1 MTDASP
7 ALPDDELRETLELF
21 STVMA
26 SVSDRVDA
34 QTGVLDRVN
43 KTAAEARQA
52 AFAARSQTDPQKYGD
67 LVGETIDG
75 RINDNLVRMARFAL
89 ELGQQT
95 NVTARTLEKAEE
107 DKLAILREVRE
118 REQKADRLK
127 RRLPWFGL
135 GGCPGGPGPDDCP
148 SAFLCQQRCHMRCA
162 WGPSG
167 PGQQAGSMP
176 VCFMWSEPMIRK
188 IVGWYN
194 KRALS
199 GSQRSCVKYVL
210 IYGLRVA
217 SGPFLYLGT
226 KHYESCGCVITRSKV
241 CDNTFKGV

>member
-7 ALPDDELRETLELF
+7 CMFSLPPIF
-21 STVMA
+21 S
-26 SVSDRVDA
+26 RLVDA

-75 RINDNLVRMARFAL
+75 KINDNLVRMARMITDLRQA
-89 ELGQQT
+89 T
-95 NVTARTLEKAEE
+95 NATGETLQKAEE

-127 RRLPWFGL
+127 RRSSVVWSWC
-135 GGCPGGPGPDDCP
+135 CPVGFGPDDCP
-148 SAFLCQQRCHMRCA
+148 SAFLWHQRRHMRCA

-167 PGQQAGSMP
+167 PAQQAALMP
-176 VCFMWSEPMIRK
+176 ACFMSSDPMIRK
-188 IVGWYN
+188 MVG
-194 KRALS
+194 
-199 GSQRSCVKYVL
+199 
-210 IYGLRVA
+210 
-217 SGPFLYLGT
+217 
-226 KHYESCGCVITRSKV
+226 
-241 CDNTFKGV
+241 